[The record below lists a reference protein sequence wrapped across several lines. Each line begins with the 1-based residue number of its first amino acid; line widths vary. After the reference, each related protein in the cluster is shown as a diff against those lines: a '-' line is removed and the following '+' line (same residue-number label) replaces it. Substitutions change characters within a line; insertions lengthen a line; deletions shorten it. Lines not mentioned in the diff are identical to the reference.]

1 MVDSRLIFRSF
12 PPHTPYLLTYLSS
25 SSLELLG
32 TKEPMHTPLRLAAR
46 ADLMEVFNKAKGSH
60 TAGLNRIT
68 LLLASEMLG
77 YSLSEQEVEDCIQ
90 YAKGKGGVSSS
101 CDHDAIIV
109 FEVFEEWWNSDR
121 CNEGLRD
128 LKRSKLFVHQQVEGT
143 GALFG

>member
-1 MVDSRLIFRSF
+1 
-12 PPHTPYLLTYLSS
+12 
-25 SSLELLG
+25 
-32 TKEPMHTPLRLAAR
+32 MHTPLRLAAR
-46 ADLMEVFNKAKGSH
+46 ADLMEVFNKAKGPH

-90 YAKGKGGVSSS
+90 YAKGKGVPF
-101 CDHDAIIV
+101 DLDVIV

>member
-1 MVDSRLIFRSF
+1 M
-12 PPHTPYLLTYLSS
+12 PYLSS
-25 SSLELLG
+25 AELLG
-32 TKEPMHTPLRLAAR
+32 TKQPMHTPLRLAAR
-46 ADLMEVFNKAKGSH
+46 ADLMDVFNKAKVPH

-77 YSLSEQEVEDCIQ
+77 YSLTEQEVEDCIQ
-90 YAKGKGGVSSS
+90 YAKGKGVSF
-101 CDHDAIIV
+101 DRDVIA
-109 FEVFEEWWNSDR
+109 FDVFEEWWNSDR